1 MSTEKPALATDENS
15 LPAKVDVEAEIA
27 NLAAQTGDH
36 AERIRSSLA
45 QLTSNSGDELGRVM
59 SELQEVREFL
69 RLEAERLQSEFANYA
84 QIQQSALAAA
94 NIISQTIGPWKS
106 NLITDEA
113 RNSRARPLIFSSR
126 GNLKRWPAG

>member
-1 MSTEKPALATDENS
+1 MSTAKPALATDENS
-15 LPAKVDVEAEIA
+15 LPAKVDVEAEIG

-45 QLTSNSGDELGRVM
+45 QLTSNASDELGRVM
-59 SELQEVREFL
+59 SEVQEVREFL
-69 RLEAERLQSEFANYA
+69 RLEAERLQGEFANYA

-106 NLITDEA
+106 NLIAAEA
-113 RNSRARPLIFSSR
+113 QNSRTRPLAFSSR
-126 GNLKRWPAG
+126 GKLKRWPAD